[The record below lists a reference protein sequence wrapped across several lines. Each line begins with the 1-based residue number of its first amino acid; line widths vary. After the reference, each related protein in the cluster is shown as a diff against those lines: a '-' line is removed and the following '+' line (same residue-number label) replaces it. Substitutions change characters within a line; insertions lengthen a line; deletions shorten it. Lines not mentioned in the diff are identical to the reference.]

1 LTQVYEPLSGKFTI
15 IPKTYGRAIKATE
28 LPEGIAKFFP
38 LTSVKDKP
46 VLLAVLDGIIAQVE
60 EIAAVFR
67 KLEIRMVGGS
77 LLMVW
82 EGDEI
87 ALKHSLE
94 ERQKDHRHAAF
105 ARERERSDG
114 GSEDDT
120 SEHDEGKNRTSPAYT
135 VKIIDFVHTRM
146 TPGSIGGEG
155 VQLGLETVL
164 KLLKGR
170 KAELS

>member
-1 LTQVYEPLSGKFTI
+1 
-15 IPKTYGRAIKATE
+15 
-28 LPEGIAKFFP
+28 
-38 LTSVKDKP
+38 LTSAKDKP
-46 VLLAVLDGIIAQVE
+46 VLLAVLDGIISQVE

-82 EGDEI
+82 EGDKI

-94 ERQKDHRHAAF
+94 ERQKDHRHAALS
-105 ARERERSDG
+105 ESERSDG

-120 SEHDEGKNRTSPAYT
+120 SEHDEAKNRTSPAYT